1 MKKIKALLVLTMAAI
16 FVFAAVG
23 TVMAKDLV
31 KVPTCWMPEHETFLM
46 WYAIQKGWDKEEG
59 LDLGGENNFLYFD
72 SGMAQMEALPAR
84 QWVLG
89 ATGGVP
95 QVMGTLRYGAYVI
108 GEGNNESWC
117 NTVFVRPG
125 DPILGAKGWNKDYP
139 EVFGSPELV
148 KGKTILVT
156 TVSSVHYAMSSWL
169 KVLGLKDSDVVIKQ
183 MDQASIMAAFEKGVG
198 DIACIWCPYSYKAVE
213 KGWQI
218 VGNVDSCGA
227 ALPITLIGDK
237 KFCDE
242 NPEIVAKF
250 LRIYLRAVNMLKAEG
265 SSPEM
270 IKEYQR
276 FFKEWAGMEY
286 TAEQAK
292 QDIDYHPVWNLE
304 EQLQLFDSSKG
315 PSQAMVWQKKIAEFF
330 AAQGKY
336 TEADLKKLEAENY
349 GCTDKFLKLVE
360 TPIPSYK

>member
-1 MKKIKALLVLTMAAI
+1 MKKIRIWGVLILSLAFLLGVYGPAA
-16 FVFAAVG
+16 AA
-23 TVMAKDLV
+23 DPV

-59 LDLGGENNFLYFD
+59 LDLGGEDQFLYFD

-108 GEGNNESWC
+108 GQGNNESWC
-117 NTVFVRPG
+117 NSVFVRP
-125 DPILGAKGWNKDYP
+125 DSPIAAVKGWNKDNP
-139 EVFGSPELV
+139 EVFGSPELI

-169 KVLGLKDSDVVIKQ
+169 KVFGLKDSDVIIKQ

-213 KGWQI
+213 KGWK
-218 VGNVDSCGA
+218 VAGNIDTCGA
-227 ALPITLIGDK
+227 ALTITLIGDK
-237 KFCDE
+237 DYCDK
-242 NPEIVAKF
+242 NPETVAKF
-250 LRIYLRAVNMLKAEG
+250 LRVYLRGVNMLKAEG
-265 SSPEM
+265 SSEEM
-270 IKEYQR
+270 VKEYQR

-286 TAEQAK
+286 TLEQSK

-304 EQLQLFDSSKG
+304 EQLQLFDNSKG
-315 PSQAMVWQKKIAEFF
+315 PSQSEIWQKKIAEFF

-336 TEADLKKLEAENY
+336 SDDDLKKLAGMNY
-349 GCTDKFLKLVE
+349 GCTDKFLKMVQ
-360 TPIPSYK
+360 TPIPGYK